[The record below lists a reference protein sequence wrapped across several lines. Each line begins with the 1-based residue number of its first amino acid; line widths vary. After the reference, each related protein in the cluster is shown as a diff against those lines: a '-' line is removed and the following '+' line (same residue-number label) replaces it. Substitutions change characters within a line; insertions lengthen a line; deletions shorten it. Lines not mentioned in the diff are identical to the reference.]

1 MILYESL
8 CLLLDCDS
16 RVEKSSRLALSHQ
29 HNLYKPL
36 VLMEINTL
44 LFCLQSPAHI
54 FPLLQ
59 LAHDRSKTSTSHET
73 RAALPDV
80 SPFDA
85 SVASAPSGDAVIA
98 VGTKSGVTAAG
109 LSGKFGFFAS
119 VTVGGTGHRK

>member
-1 MILYESL
+1 
-8 CLLLDCDS
+8 
-16 RVEKSSRLALSHQ
+16 
-29 HNLYKPL
+29 
-36 VLMEINTL
+36 MEIVNTL
-44 LFCLQSPAHI
+44 LFFLQKRHSHI

-59 LAHDRSKTSTSHET
+59 LAHDGSKTSTSHET
-73 RAALPDV
+73 RAALPDM